1 MTESDPGRS
10 ASPDVAPAAF
20 EGTRLGYRSD
30 RVRKHLETILMSFRF
45 GFESLPSEA
54 QQAYTNF
61 QQNNDFPA
69 FGSALRQ
76 LLLDEN
82 LEDFIRESPAFLH
95 AATKLFDS
103 RYPLLGLKAR
113 LNDLTGRR
121 GKSSSKAQ
129 SRRSPGSRRG
139 SKREA
144 RRNTE
149 SRHSGDDSSA
159 PASARVTRTLTLDSR
174 TRQKKSQKGQ
184 SVKHIRFE
192 AGLPSGVTKIPII
205 NIEPAGATSNIGDQP
220 TPANTPVIPGFV
232 MSTRT
237 SPKEQET
244 PKSKN
249 EELRKRLTELNSQ
262 LNKLTE
268 ARGGYSLDFNL
279 YPYKGWKVEQPR
291 VLLHRARNFLADED
305 IDRTLNWSQ
314 KFAEL
319 TEYLS
324 YLTHNYRGE
333 AWGADLREVI
343 EMLHAHSV
351 FQKYHYGNPK
361 LNLKFDTAWPKGSK
375 RLPPLPGTE
384 HSIEKSDKVKEDNL
398 GERKLLLNK
407 IRPAIDVHYKVPSKV
422 LSKYIECYTSEARD
436 FWGFTPAS
444 AHPRL
449 GLMSIE
455 NDTYEECLSSN
466 ISTTCKNIE
475 AAEAKFKAE
484 SDKKH
489 FSPNALRAFATLR
502 GTRRAAVQ
510 QSLSHLNNAENL
522 AVCNVFRT
530 LILPKPKIPEKPD
543 AGIVIPTMQ
552 VTEVP
557 EKESRDPFGFTLAH
571 KWYTRADRHWGDWE
585 YKHAVKECHGH
596 RLWENRKEPIM
607 DLPKNFKGPYAHDCL
622 DHEMKKIRLL
632 LKRCEALYDR
642 ILLEKERTPRKFMTN
657 VSQSLLDGLEGKNWE
672 MTDLKFYKDDLV
684 PDSRDLIH
692 VRPKEEDFLRL
703 LGEHS
708 TNKKMVTYKTKD
720 VKSGSRFDIFEQR
733 VKKMFYG
740 EGTTIVHCY
749 TFEEF
754 MQELN
759 RDCDGPVKRWRF
771 SENETWEN
779 ALNLQNETGL
789 ITIYGTEGGGYILYR
804 AEANLHPEQL
814 IRWLDVDKDLDAFV
828 QGVDLANIR
837 EGEENAEVGHERDE
851 IDTISTKISVQE
863 SEDLGDYMFGLPKIE
878 NLRSWEELAED
889 ASDVESS
896 KLQQDMRKT
905 KDFYRCLC
913 FRLGKTIH
921 DLQAKQETIRRQ
933 LTPRQQELN
942 RDFVDLVT
950 RVWDSDARERPDK
963 KDKNPKKGGLK
974 RVTPSY
980 QDIIR
985 MMKPEIYDP
994 TWEMRPVTEGFPGD
1008 TLIRETIRKGIIR
1021 EAYENK
1027 SMIFPSR
1034 IDRYTNQDGFTV
1046 ELPRRHEPVWSFAHP
1061 ERKTKAPRY
1070 WDMNRW
1076 PLHLQSETTAE
1087 RIRSGAFSGG
1097 VSRKP
1102 AAPSPI
1108 ATPPLSPTRP
1118 IKWET
1123 SRETTRLRRQGE
1135 EYTAEDIAEGTAAP
1149 LIPTEDMATSPGP
1162 VEDTGTSEQ
1171 HDQIIPGLGEDF
1183 VVTFADL
1190 ANSRRTFTPGP
1201 PRYFLGDTPL
1211 QKKYIED
1218 YIKRGIVPTEQPP
1231 TWRHRLGALMGRRQV
1246 EDDPTALPEVHPR
1259 DVPKSRPRLE
1269 SSEYLDYESSAEM
1282 LDVMDNDDI
1291 DVEMEELVTR
1301 RPYDEELPS
1310 PMMLSLPH
1318 SSSVEHAPPVE
1329 DDFATEPIPEVP
1341 EEFGIAYGQADLSLT
1356 EQGEQLV
1363 QMSLSQRSR
1372 SRHLMSDRLNLT
1384 IEEPE
1389 SPTTVEY
1396 TDEETSA
1403 SVRKA
1408 LSESD

>member
-1 MTESDPGRS
+1 MMAESDPSRD
-10 ASPDVAPAAF
+10 ASPDVAPAAS

-30 RVRKHLETILMSFRF
+30 KIRKHLGTILMSFRF
-45 GFESLPSEA
+45 GFESLPPEA

-61 QQNNDFPA
+61 QQNKDFPA

-103 RYPLLGLKAR
+103 RYPHLGLKAR
-113 LNDLTGRR
+113 LDDLTGRKGR
-121 GKSSSKAQ
+121 SSSKTQ
-129 SRRSPGSRRG
+129 SRRSPDSRHS

-144 RRNTE
+144 RLNTE

-159 PASARVTRTLTLDSR
+159 APASARVTRTLTLQSR

-184 SVKHIRFE
+184 LVKHIRFE
-192 AGLPSGVTKIPII
+192 AGLPSGLPKIPAI
-205 NIEPAGATSNIGDQP
+205 NIEPAGVTSNRGDQP

-249 EELRKRLTELNSQ
+249 EELRSRLTELNSQ

-268 ARGGYSLDFNL
+268 ARGGYPLDFNL

-361 LNLKFDTAWPKGSK
+361 LNLNFDTAWPKGSK
-375 RLPPLPGTE
+375 RLPPLPGTD
-384 HSIEKSDKVKEDNL
+384 HSIEKSDKVKEDL

-422 LSKYIECYTSEARD
+422 LSQYIESYTSEAPN

-449 GLMSIE
+449 GLMGIE
-455 NDTYEECLSSN
+455 NDTYEECLSST
-466 ISTTCKNIE
+466 ILTTCKKIE

-484 SDKKH
+484 SDKKQ
-489 FSPNALRAFATLR
+489 FSPNALKAFAKLR
-502 GTRRAAVQ
+502 GTRRAALQ

-522 AVCNVFRT
+522 AVCDVFRT
-530 LILPKPKIPEKPD
+530 LVLPKPKISEKPD
-543 AGIVIPTMQ
+543 AGIIIPTMQ
-552 VTEVP
+552 VAEVP

-596 RLWENRKEPIM
+596 KLWENREEPIM

-622 DHEMKKIRLL
+622 DHEMKKTRSL
-632 LKRCEALYDR
+632 LKRCEALQDR
-642 ILLEKERTPRKFMTN
+642 ILLQKERTPRKFMTI

-672 MTDLKFYKDDLV
+672 ITDLKFYKDDLV
-684 PDSRDLIH
+684 PGSRDLIH
-692 VRPKEEDFLRL
+692 IRPKEEDFLRL

-708 TNKKMVTYKTKD
+708 INKKMANRTKE
-720 VKSGSRFDIFEQR
+720 VKSGSRFDIFEAR
-733 VKKMFYG
+733 VKRMFYG
-740 EGTTIVHCY
+740 EGTTIVHGY

-789 ITIYGTEGGGYILYR
+789 ITIYGTEGNGYRLYR
-804 AEANLHPEQL
+804 AEANLHPEQRV
-814 IRWLDVDKDLDAFV
+814 RWLDMDKDLDAFV
-828 QGVDLANIR
+828 QGVDLANIKK
-837 EGEENAEVGHERDE
+837 GEDNTETSHERDE
-851 IDTISTKISVQE
+851 IDTISTNISVQE

-878 NLRSWEELAED
+878 NLRSWEELAEGT
-889 ASDVESS
+889 SDVESS

-913 FRLGKTIH
+913 LRLGKTIH
-921 DLQAKQETIRRQ
+921 DLRAKQETIKRQ

-942 RDFVDLVT
+942 RNFVDLVT
-950 RVWDSDARERPDK
+950 RIWDSDARQRPDK
-963 KDKNPKKGGLK
+963 EDKNPKKGSLK
-974 RVTPSY
+974 RVTPAY

-985 MMKPEIYDP
+985 MMEPEIYDP
-994 TWEMRPVTEGFPGD
+994 IWEMRPVNKGYPGD

-1061 ERKTKAPRY
+1061 GRKTKAPRY

-1087 RIRSGAFSGG
+1087 RIRSGTFSGG
-1097 VSRKP
+1097 ISRNP
-1102 AAPSPI
+1102 APPSPI

-1118 IKWET
+1118 IKQERG
-1123 SRETTRLRRQGE
+1123 RETTRLRRQMD
-1135 EYTAEDIAEGTAAP
+1135 EYTAEDIAEGIAVP
-1149 LIPTEDMATSPGP
+1149 SIPTKDITISPGL
-1162 VEDTGTSEQ
+1162 VEDTNTSEQ

-1190 ANSRRTFTPGP
+1190 ANSRRTFAPGP
-1201 PRYFLGDTPL
+1201 PHYFLGDTPL
-1211 QKKYIED
+1211 QKKYVED

-1269 SSEYLDYESSAEM
+1269 SSEDSDYENSVEM
-1282 LDVMDNDDI
+1282 LDVMENDDI
-1291 DVEMEELVTR
+1291 DVVMEELVTR
-1301 RPYDEELPS
+1301 RPHDEELPS
-1310 PMMLSLPH
+1310 PTIPSFPH

-1329 DDFATEPIPEVP
+1329 DDFATESISEVP
-1341 EEFGIAYGQADLSLT
+1341 EESSVAYGQDNLPLT

-1363 QMSLSQRSR
+1363 QMPQSQRLR
-1372 SRHLMSDRLNLT
+1372 PRHLTSNRLNLT
-1384 IEEPE
+1384 IEDPE
-1389 SPTTVEY
+1389 SPTSVEY

>member
-1 MTESDPGRS
+1 M
-10 ASPDVAPAAF
+10 
-20 EGTRLGYRSD
+20 
-30 RVRKHLETILMSFRF
+30 
-45 GFESLPSEA
+45 
-54 QQAYTNF
+54 
-61 QQNNDFPA
+61 
-69 FGSALRQ
+69 
-76 LLLDEN
+76 
-82 LEDFIRESPAFLH
+82 
-95 AATKLFDS
+95 
-103 RYPLLGLKAR
+103 
-113 LNDLTGRR
+113 
-121 GKSSSKAQ
+121 
-129 SRRSPGSRRG
+129 
-139 SKREA
+139 
-144 RRNTE
+144 
-149 SRHSGDDSSA
+149 
-159 PASARVTRTLTLDSR
+159 
-174 TRQKKSQKGQ
+174 
-184 SVKHIRFE
+184 
-192 AGLPSGVTKIPII
+192 
-205 NIEPAGATSNIGDQP
+205 GDQP

-237 SPKEQET
+237 SPKEQDA

-249 EELRKRLTELNSQ
+249 EELRNRLTELNSQ

-268 ARGGYSLDFNL
+268 ARGGYPLDFNL

-343 EMLHAHSV
+343 EMLHAHSI
-351 FQKYHYGNPK
+351 FQKYHYGNPQ
-361 LNLKFDTAWPKGSK
+361 LNLNFDTACPKVSK
-375 RLPPLPGTE
+375 RLLPLPGTE
-384 HSIEKSDKVKEDNL
+384 HSTEKSDKVKEDDL

-407 IRPAIDVHYKVPSKV
+407 IRPAIDVHYQVPSKV
-422 LSKYIECYTSEARD
+422 LSKYIEYYTSEAPD

-449 GLMSIE
+449 GLMNVE
-455 NDTYEECLSSN
+455 NDTYEECLFSN
-466 ISTTCKNIE
+466 ILTTCENIE

-489 FSPNALRAFATLR
+489 LSPNALRAFATLR

-510 QSLSHLNNAENL
+510 QSLSHLNNVENL

-530 LILPKPKIPEKPD
+530 LVLPRPKIPEKPD
-543 AGIVIPTMQ
+543 AGIVISTMQ
-552 VTEVP
+552 VAEVP

-571 KWYTRADRHWGDWE
+571 KWYTRADRHWGDWT
-585 YKHAVKECHGH
+585 YKHAVKECYGH
-596 RLWENRKEPIM
+596 KLWENRKEPIM

-632 LKRCEALYDR
+632 LKGCEALQDR
-642 ILLEKERTPRKFMTN
+642 ILLQKERTPRNFIKS
-657 VSQSLLDGLEGKNWE
+657 VSQSLHDGLAGKDWAI
-672 MTDLKFYKDDLV
+672 TDLKFYKDDLV

-692 VRPKEEDFLRL
+692 IRPKEEDFLRL

-708 TNKKMVTYKTKD
+708 INKKMATYRAKGI
-720 VKSGSRFDIFEQR
+720 KSGSHLDIFEQR
-733 VKKMFYG
+733 VKRMFYG
-740 EGTTIVHCY
+740 EGTAIVHSY

-759 RDCDGPVKRWRF
+759 RDCDGPVKCWRF
-771 SENETWEN
+771 SENESWEN
-779 ALNLQNETGL
+779 ALNLQNEAGL
-789 ITIYGTEGGGYILYR
+789 ITIYGTGGGGYILCR
-804 AEANLHPEQL
+804 AEANLHPEQR
-814 IRWLDVDKDLDAFV
+814 IRWLDIDTDLDAFV
-828 QGVDLANIR
+828 QDVDLASIKK
-837 EGEENAEVGHERDE
+837 GEENAEANHERDG
-851 IDTISTKISVQE
+851 IDTISTRVSVQE
-863 SEDLGDYMFGLPKIE
+863 SEDLGNYMFGLPKIE

-921 DLQAKQETIRRQ
+921 DLRVKQETIRRQ

-974 RVTPSY
+974 RVTPAY

-985 MMKPEIYDP
+985 MVEPEIYDP
-994 TWEMRPVTEGFPGD
+994 TWEMRPVKKGYPGD

-1061 ERKTKAPRY
+1061 QRKTKAPRY
-1070 WDMNRW
+1070 WDVNRW
-1076 PLHLQSETTAE
+1076 PLHLQSEMTAE
-1087 RIRSGAFSGG
+1087 RIRSGTFPRDI
-1097 VSRKP
+1097 SRKP
-1102 AAPSPI
+1102 AAPSPV
-1108 ATPPLSPTRP
+1108 ATPPLSPARP
-1118 IKWET
+1118 IKRER
-1123 SRETTRLRRQGE
+1123 SRETTRLRQHVD
-1135 EYTAEDIAEGTAAP
+1135 EYTAADIAEDTAAP
-1149 LIPTEDMATSPGP
+1149 SIPTEDIATPPGL
-1162 VEDTGTSEQ
+1162 EDTDTSEQ
-1171 HDQIIPGLGEDF
+1171 HNQTIPGLGEDF

-1211 QKKYIED
+1211 QKKLIED

-1231 TWRHRLGALMGRRQV
+1231 TWCQRLGALMGRRQV

-1269 SSEYLDYESSAEM
+1269 SSEDSDYENSVEM

-1310 PMMLSLPH
+1310 LTMPSFLH
-1318 SSSVEHAPPVE
+1318 SSSVQHAPPAE
-1329 DDFATEPIPEVP
+1329 DDFATEPISEVP
-1341 EEFGIAYGQADLSLT
+1341 GGSGVAYGQDDLPLT
-1356 EQGEQLV
+1356 EQDEQLV
-1363 QMSLSQRSR
+1363 QIPQSQRSQ
-1372 SRHLMSDRLNLT
+1372 SRHLTSNRLNLT
-1384 IEEPE
+1384 IEEPA